1 MSPSYLREGGD
12 GSVTLSLRA
21 ARSAAQQLHSTKHT
35 KDESLCFGVH
45 SLWSTFGCQGGFRKP
60 GTHLALP
67 SPMPS
72 PGKQIPQ
79 MPGAI
84 QKDTWF
90 CLLLRLGH
98 HLALCS
104 FWPLRS
110 FLGQLQHPGSWRTGL
125 RVHSGGAPHS
135 APSLCKNAKSAF
147 LFKQDMPKS
156 LFFIVK
162 GVNGLS
168 MLNSESSK
176 QLGGIKR

>member
-1 MSPSYLREGGD
+1 M
-12 GSVTLSLRA
+12 TLSLRA
-21 ARSAAQQLHSTKHT
+21 ARLAAQQLHSTRHA

-45 SLWSTFGCQGGFRKP
+45 IPLSTFACQGGFRKP
-60 GTHLALP
+60 GMHLAP
-67 SPMPS
+67 PTPMAS
-72 PGKQIPQ
+72 TAEQIPR

-84 QKDTWF
+84 QKDTRF

-98 HLALCS
+98 HLALYS

-125 RVHSGGAPHS
+125 RVRSGGAPHS

-168 MLNSESSK
+168 MLNSESSR
-176 QLGGIKR
+176 QLGGIRR

>member
-1 MSPSYLREGGD
+1 M
-12 GSVTLSLRA
+12 TLSLTA
-21 ARSAAQQLHSTKHT
+21 ARSAAQQLHTMKHT

-45 SLWSTFGCQGGFRKP
+45 SPLSTFACQGAFRKP

-67 SPMPS
+67 TPMALPAQ
-72 PGKQIPQ
+72 QIPQ

-84 QKDTWF
+84 QKDTRF

-125 RVHSGGAPHS
+125 RVHSGGAPHP
-135 APSLCKNAKSAF
+135 ATFFCKNAKSAF
-147 LFKQDMPKS
+147 LFKQDIPKS
-156 LFFIVK
+156 LLFIVK

-168 MLNSESSK
+168 MLNSESSR
-176 QLGGIKR
+176 QLGGIRR